1 MAGHI
6 QDRWYKTEPGPDGKP
21 RRIKS
26 ERHGSGMRY
35 RARYIGPDGSEK
47 SRSFPDKHKR
57 LAESWL
63 AQIAADLTRGQYV
76 DPAAGKVTF
85 QQFATQWL
93 ASQTTDA
100 STIVAMELRFRLHA
114 FPHIGSRSLSA
125 FQPGHLRTWARALK
139 DSGIASSYQ
148 RVIFANVSA
157 VFGAAVD
164 DGIIA
169 RNPCRA
175 GSVRAPKVDARK
187 MKPWTHERVLAV
199 RSGLPAQYATAVDV
213 GAGCGLRQ
221 GEIFG
226 LAVDEVDFLE
236 GVVHVVRQVKMVGP
250 HLVFAPPKS
259 GKLRDVPLP
268 NSVSYALA
276 AHITERPPTDVTLPW
291 KTPDGP
297 PVTVTLIF
305 YSRERKALNRNYVNM
320 YLWKPALV
328 SAGVIP
334 ARMPGKR
341 FKQSREH
348 GMHALRH
355 YYASVLLDAG
365 ENIKALAE
373 YLGHSDPGFT
383 LRTYTHLMPN
393 SRDRARK
400 AIDVAFTTNS
410 RDSDETGKDAAPPDR
425 MPRSIVQGSSRRTAS
440 PSS

>member
-6 QDRWYKTEPGPDGKP
+6 QDRWFKTETGPDGKT
-21 RRIKS
+21 RRVKTD
-26 ERHGSGMRY
+26 RYGTGMRY
-35 RARYIGPDGSEK
+35 RARYVAPDGSER
-47 SRSFPDKHKR
+47 SRSFPDKQKR
-57 LAESWL
+57 LAEAWL
-63 AQIAADLTRGQYV
+63 TQIAADMTRGQYV
-76 DPAAGKVTF
+76 DPSAGKVTF

-93 ASQTTDA
+93 ASQTTDPA
-100 STIVAMELRFRLHA
+100 TIVAMELRLRLHA

-125 FQPGHLRTWARALK
+125 FQPGHIRTWARVLK
-139 DSGIASSYQ
+139 DSGMASSYQ

-157 VFGAAVD
+157 VFGAAMD

-175 GSVRAPKVDARK
+175 GSVRAPKLDARK
-187 MKPWTHERVLAV
+187 LKPWTRERVLAV
-199 RSGLPAQYATAVDV
+199 QDGLPEQYATTVDV

-226 LAVDEVDFLE
+226 LAVDEVDFLA
-236 GVVHVVRQVKMVGP
+236 GVVHVVRQVKMVGS
-250 HLVFAPPKS
+250 HLVFAPPKG

-268 NSVSYALA
+268 DVVSYALA
-276 AHITERPPTDVTLPW
+276 AHITKRPPIDVTLPW

-297 PVTVTLIF
+297 PVTATLIF
-305 YSRERKALNRNYVNM
+305 YSRERKALNRNYFNM

-334 ARMPGKR
+334 QRQPGER

-393 SRDRARK
+393 SQDRARK
-400 AIDVAFTTNS
+400 AIDAAFGVAVG
-410 RDSDETGKDAAPPDR
+410 DDGDGGEAMAA
-425 MPRSIVQGSSRRTAS
+425 A
-440 PSS
+440 

>member
-6 QDRWYKTEPGPDGKP
+6 QDRWYKTELNPAGRAARVKT
-21 RRIKS
+21 
-26 ERHGSGMRY
+26 ERYGTGMRY
-35 RARYIGPDGSEK
+35 RARYVAPDGTER
-47 SRSFPDKHKR
+47 SRSFPDKQKR
-57 LAESWL
+57 LAEAWL
-63 AQIAADLTRGQYV
+63 TQMAADMTRGQYV

-100 STIVAMELRFRLHA
+100 ATIVAMELRFRLHA

-125 FQPGHLRTWARALK
+125 FQPGHVRAWARALK

-157 VFGAAVD
+157 VFAAAVD

-175 GSVRAPKVDARK
+175 GSVKAPKLDHRK
-187 MKPWTHERVLAV
+187 LKPWTHQRVVAV
-199 RSGLPAQYATAVDV
+199 RSGLPVHYATITDV

-226 LAVDEVDFLE
+226 LAVDEVDFLG

-250 HLVFAPPKS
+250 HLVFAPPKG

-268 NSVSYALA
+268 DVVSHALA
-276 AHITERPPTDVTLPW
+276 AHITRRPPIEVTLPW
-291 KTPDGP
+291 KTLDGP
-297 PVTVTLIF
+297 PVTATLMF
-305 YSRERKALNRNYVNM
+305 YSRERKALNRNYFNM

-334 ARMPGKR
+334 ERLPGER
-341 FKQSREH
+341 FKESREH

-393 SRDRARK
+393 REDRARK
-400 AIDVAFTTNS
+400 AV
-410 RDSDETGKDAAPPDR
+410 DAAFQRPEEE
-425 MPRSIVQGSSRRTAS
+425 GEKHAA
-440 PSS
+440 

>member
-6 QDRWYKTEPGPDGKP
+6 QDRWFKTQTGPEGKE
-21 RRIKS
+21 RRIKTG
-26 ERHGSGMRY
+26 RYGTGMRY
-35 RARYIGPDGSEK
+35 RARYVAPDGTERSK
-47 SRSFPDKHKR
+47 SFPDKQKR
-57 LAESWL
+57 LAEAWL
-63 AQIAADLTRGQYV
+63 TQMAADMTRGQYV
-76 DPAAGKVTF
+76 DPSAGKVTF

-93 ASQTTDA
+93 ASQTTDP
-100 STIVAMELRFRLHA
+100 STLVAMEVRFRLHA
-114 FPHIGSRSLSA
+114 FPHIGSRSISA
-125 FQPGHLRTWARALK
+125 FQPGHIRTWARTLK

-175 GSVRAPKVDARK
+175 GSVRAPKLDARK
-187 MKPWTHERVLAV
+187 LKPWTREQVFAV
-199 RSGLPAQYATAVDV
+199 REGLPGPYAPTVDV

-226 LAVDEVDFLE
+226 LAVDEVDFLR
-236 GVVHVVRQVKMVGP
+236 GMVHVVRQVKLVGS
-250 HLVFAPPKS
+250 HMVFAPPKG
-259 GKLRDVPLP
+259 GKLRDVPMP
-268 NSVSYALA
+268 NAVSYALA
-276 AHITERPPTDVTLPW
+276 DHITRRQPIEVTLPW

-297 PVTVTLIF
+297 PVTATLMF
-305 YSRERKALNRNYVNM
+305 YSRERKAVNRNYFNM

-334 ARMPGKR
+334 ERLPGER
-341 FKQSREH
+341 FKRSREH

-393 SRDRARK
+393 SQDRARR
-400 AIDVAFTTNS
+400 AIDAAFSADTRAGGPT
-410 RDSDETGKDAAPPDR
+410 AA
-425 MPRSIVQGSSRRTAS
+425 AA
-440 PSS
+440 

>member
-6 QDRWYKTEPGPDGKP
+6 QDRWYKSETNPGGKTTRVKTERYGT
-21 RRIKS
+21 
-26 ERHGSGMRY
+26 GMRY
-35 RARYIGPDGSEK
+35 RARYVAPDGSER
-47 SRSFPDKHKR
+47 SRSFPDKQKR

-63 AQIAADLTRGQYV
+63 TQIAADMTRGQYV
-76 DPAAGKVTF
+76 DPSAGKVTF

-100 STIVAMELRFRLHA
+100 ATIVAMELRFRLHA

-125 FQPGHLRTWARALK
+125 FQPGHIRTWARTLK

-187 MKPWTHERVLAV
+187 LKPWTRERVLAV
-199 RSGLPAQYATAVDV
+199 RDALPAQYGRAVDV

-226 LAVDEVDFLE
+226 LAVDEVDFLG
-236 GVVHVVRQVKMVGP
+236 GVVHVNRQVKMVGP
-250 HLVFAPPKS
+250 HLVFAPPKG

-276 AHITERPPTDVTLPW
+276 AHVTLRPPIEVTLPW

-297 PVTVTLIF
+297 PVTATLMF
-305 YSRERKALNRNYVNM
+305 YSRERKALNRNYFNM

-334 ARMPGKR
+334 ERLAGER

-393 SRDRARK
+393 SQDRARK
-400 AIDVAFTTNS
+400 AIDAAFGT
-410 RDSDETGKDAAPPDR
+410 DADNE
-425 MPRSIVQGSSRRTAS
+425 GSGGAS
-440 PSS
+440 AAAA